1 MRRFDP
7 SGPLPLGTAV
17 LEASAGTGKTH
28 AIAALATRYLAE
40 GRVSADRLAVISF
53 SRIASAELRSR
64 VRDRMR
70 STADVLARA
79 LGGTLD
85 NDPDATDQL
94 LLTGPRDEVETR
106 LANLRRAIAT
116 LDSASIM
123 TIHQFCQAMLNE
135 LGVLAEADPQ
145 ATLVEDLSLVR
156 DQVVEDLYLARYARN
171 QQGTPFDLATARRL
185 AREADEL
192 PDAPLVPAEGLSGR
206 LAERLEFATAVREEL
221 AVRKRRLGVYSFDDQ
236 LLRLRDSLRGPDSQA
251 RLARLRGRC
260 EVVLV
265 DEFQDTDPVQWE
277 ILRSAFAD
285 QVPLVL
291 IGDPK
296 QSIYAFRGADVV
308 AYTDAVRTAT
318 EQYSLGENHR
328 ADAGVV
334 QAVNALFH
342 NATLGDGIEVPPV
355 TASHQASRLVAPDG
369 TPWAAPVRLRC
380 VTGDEPL
387 RAGDARTR
395 IIEDLTAELIG
406 LLNSDACVVDANGAR
421 PLEAR
426 DVAILVSTNAR
437 GRQVAEALT
446 GAGVPVAFSGAD
458 SIFATPAAKAWLV
471 LLRALEQPR
480 RAAVR
485 AAIVTDFVGGDLTSL
500 ATADEEQL
508 TAWSGLLQGWSRVL
522 SGQGVAA
529 LFAAVQGEATSG
541 GASLAERVLRRPRGE
556 RDLTDYRHLAE
567 ILHAQHTDGLRG
579 QALVAWL
586 AESVKLGSA
595 GSDRIRRL
603 ETDRHAV
610 QIMTVHK
617 AKGLQFPVVLLP
629 EAADLWVP
637 DDDEDNCLAFHEGS
651 RRVLDL
657 GGRDAPGRAERL
669 RAHAAEQAE
678 DRLRSLYVAVT
689 RAQSQL
695 TLWWARTKANT
706 EAAPLHRMLFRR
718 RDLVGPPE
726 LSYPLDTPP
735 GDGHPAGL
743 DWLAPAGILVEDCLP
758 VTPARLA
765 PDTDR
770 PAQLTLARF
779 DRGVDQLWRRTS
791 YSGLTEAVHARP
803 PLALTAGTV
812 VDDEPAAAVPVIGTT
827 AGVASPM
834 AELPGGAAFGSLV
847 HEVLE
852 HLDWYAPEPT
862 DEPALGERLL
872 EATTAAA
879 TRFPVAGVTPEALAV
894 GMLPSL
900 LTPLGKLTDG
910 LPLAGIPV
918 PDRLSELN
926 FEFALGNAGSRTTLA
941 AVADLLARWLPADD
955 PLAGYPAELAQ
966 PQLAG
971 QALRGFL
978 TGSIDSVLRIHS
990 GEEPRFVVVDYK
1002 TNRLG
1007 PAELTLDHYDEP
1019 AMVAEM
1025 VRTHYPLQA
1034 ILYCVAL
1041 HRFLAARLPDY
1052 DPARHLGGV
1061 GYLFVRGMGGRTAGD
1076 GKGVFSW
1083 FPPAGLVTELSD
1095 LLADRRTR

>member
-7 SGPLPLGTAV
+7 AGPLPLGTAV

-70 STADVLARA
+70 STADVLTKA
-79 LGGTLD
+79 LGGTLET
-85 NDPDATDQL
+85 DPDATDQL
-94 LLTGPRDEVETR
+94 LLDGPRDEVESR

-116 LDSASIM
+116 LDAASIM

-156 DQVVEDLYLARYARN
+156 DQVVEDLYLARYARE
-171 QQGTPFDLATARRL
+171 QRGIPFDLATARKL

-192 PDAPLVPAEGLSGR
+192 PDAPLVPAEGLNDR
-206 LAERLEFATAVREEL
+206 LAERLTFATAVREEL
-221 AVRKRRLGVYSFDDQ
+221 AARKRRLGIYSFDDQ
-236 LLRLRDSLRGPDSQA
+236 LLRLRDSLRGPEA
-251 RLARLRGRC
+251 EPRLERLRGRC

-277 ILRSAFAD
+277 ILRTAFAD

-308 AYTDAVRTAT
+308 AYSDAVLTAT

-334 QAVNALFH
+334 HAVNALFH
-342 NATLGDGIEVPPV
+342 NATLGDGIGVPPV

-369 TPWAAPVRLRC
+369 SPWAAPVRLRC

-387 RAGDARTR
+387 RAAEARQR
-395 IIEDLTAELIG
+395 IVADLTAELIG
-406 LLNSDACVVDANGAR
+406 LLNSDACVVDAAGPR

-437 GRQVAEALT
+437 GQQITEALT
-446 GAGVPVAFSGAD
+446 GAGVPVAFSGAE
-458 SIFATPAAKAWLV
+458 SIFSTPAARDWLA

-485 AAIVTDFVGGDLTSL
+485 AAILTDFVGGTLTGL
-500 ATADEEQL
+500 ATADEEEL

-529 LFAAVQGEATSG
+529 LFAAVQAEAGPAG
-541 GASLAERVLRRPRGE
+541 GSLAERVLRRPRGD

-567 ILHAQHTDGLRG
+567 ILHGQHTDGLRG
-579 QALVAWL
+579 QALVSWL
-586 AESVKLGSA
+586 AESVALRSA

-637 DDDEDNCLAFHEGS
+637 NDDNDNCLPFHEGG

-669 RAHAAEQAE
+669 RIHAGEQAE

-695 TLWWARTKANT
+695 TMWWARTRANT

-718 RDLVGPPE
+718 RDRVGPPE
-726 LSYPLDTPP
+726 PSYPLDTPP

-770 PAQLTLARF
+770 PAHLTLARF
-779 DRGVDQLWRRTS
+779 DRGIDQLWRRTS

-803 PLALTAGTV
+803 PIALTAGSL
-812 VDDEPAAAVPVIGTT
+812 VDDEPAAAVAVIGTT

-834 AELPGGAAFGSLV
+834 AALPGGAAFGSLV

-852 HLDWYAPEPT
+852 NLDWYAPEPA
-862 DEPALGERLL
+862 DEAALGERLL

-879 TRFPVAGVTPEALAV
+879 LRFPVAGVTPQALGV

-900 LTPLGKLTDG
+900 LTPLGTLTDG
-910 LPLAGIPV
+910 LALAGIPV
-918 PDRLSELN
+918 GDRLSELN

-941 AVADLLARWLPADD
+941 AVADLLGCWVPTDD
-955 PLAGYPAELAQ
+955 PLAAYPAELAQ

-990 GEEPRFVVVDYK
+990 SGGPRFVVVDYK

-1007 PAELTLDHYDEP
+1007 PEELTLDHYDEP

-1025 VRTHYPLQA
+1025 MRTHYPLQA

-1041 HRFLAARLPDY
+1041 HRFLAARLPGY
-1052 DPARHLGGV
+1052 DPEQHLGGV
-1061 GYLFVRGMGGRTAGD
+1061 GYLFVRGMGGPAQGD

-1095 LLADRRTR
+1095 LLADRRGS

>member
-7 SGPLPLGTAV
+7 TGPLPLGTAV

-28 AIAALATRYLAE
+28 AIAALATRYLAD
-40 GRVSADRLAVISF
+40 GLVAADRLAVISF

-70 STADVLARA
+70 STAETLVQGLA
-79 LGGTLD
+79 GTLRHL
-85 NDPDATDQL
+85 PDATDGL
-94 LLTGPRDEVETR
+94 LLDGTEPQVQAR

-116 LDSASIM
+116 LDAASIM

-171 QQGTPFDLATARRL
+171 PKGTPLDLATARRL
-185 AREADEL
+185 AKEADEL
-192 PDAPLVPAEGLSGR
+192 PDAPLVPGSGLTDR
-206 LAERLEFATAVREEL
+206 LAERLDFATAVRAEL
-221 AVRKRRLGVYSFDDQ
+221 EFRKRRLGVYSFDDQ
-236 LLRLRDSLRGPDSQA
+236 LLRLRDSLRGPDAEA

-277 ILRSAFAD
+277 ILRTAFAD
-285 QVPLVL
+285 HVPLVL

-308 AYTDAVRTAT
+308 AYTDAVQTAT

-334 QAVNALFH
+334 GAVNALFH
-342 NATLGDGIEVPPV
+342 NATLGDGIGVPPV
-355 TASHQASRLVAPDG
+355 TASHTASRLVAPDG
-369 TPWAAPVRLRC
+369 SPWAAPVRLRC
-380 VTGDEPL
+380 VTGDELL
-387 RAGDARTR
+387 RAADARTL
-395 IIEDLTAELIG
+395 IIKDLTAELIG
-406 LLNSDACVVDANGAR
+406 LLNSDARVVDAAGQRA
-421 PLEAR
+421 LEAR
-426 DVAILVSTNAR
+426 DVAILVSTNQR
-437 GRQVAEALT
+437 GRQVADALT

-485 AAIVTDFVGGDLTSL
+485 AAIVTDFVGGDLSWL

-522 SGQGVAA
+522 AGQGVAA
-529 LFAAVQGEATSG
+529 LFAAVQADAGTG
-541 GASLAERVLRRPRGE
+541 GGSLAERVLRRPRGE

-579 QALVAWL
+579 QALVSWL
-586 AESVKLGSA
+586 AESVALGSA

-637 DDDEDNCLAFHEGS
+637 DDDEDNCLAFHEGG

-669 RAHAAEQAE
+669 QAHAAEQAE

-695 TLWWARTKANT
+695 TMWWARTWANT
-706 EAAPLHRMLFRR
+706 ESSPLHRVLFRR
-718 RDLVGPPE
+718 RDRVGPPE
-726 LSYPLDTPP
+726 PSYPLDTPP

-758 VTPARLA
+758 VAPARLA

-770 PAQLTLARF
+770 PTHLTLARF

-803 PLALTAGTV
+803 PIALTAEPV
-812 VDDEPAAAVPVIGTT
+812 VDDEPAAAVSL
-827 AGVASPM
+827 AGASPGIASPM

-847 HEVLE
+847 HQVLE
-852 HLDWYAPEPT
+852 NLDWYAPGAG
-862 DEPALGERLL
+862 DEAALGERLL
-872 EATTAAA
+872 EATSAAA
-879 TRFPVAGVTPEALAV
+879 QRYPVAGVTPEALGT

-900 LTPLGKLTDG
+900 LTPLGRLTDG

-918 PDRLSELN
+918 ADRLSELN
-926 FEFALGNAGSRTTLA
+926 FEFGLGNATSRTTLA
-941 AVADLLARWLPADD
+941 SVAELLGRWLPTDD
-955 PLAGYPAELAQ
+955 PLAAYPAELAQ
-966 PQLAG
+966 PLLAG

-990 GEEPRFVVVDYK
+990 AGGPRFVVVDYK

-1025 VRTHYPLQA
+1025 MRTHYPLQA

-1052 DPARHLGGV
+1052 DPVRHLGGV
-1061 GYLFVRGMGGRTAGD
+1061 GYLFVRGMGGPGTGD
-1076 GKGVFSW
+1076 GRGVFSW

-1095 LLADRRTR
+1095 LLAGRGQR